1 MKAQT
6 TTLCTHE
13 QDRLPII
20 YKGLYFEGIGK
31 SLIVHVKSIGET
43 FKRIKLTDKSNKE
56 IM

>member
-6 TTLCTHE
+6 TTLCRHE

-43 FKRIKLTDKSNKE
+43 FKRIKLTDKSSKE